1 MWLINYGLGNSR
13 RPIMEEK
20 KLLSLKEAAEMLGI
34 HYTTMRQYARR
45 GKFPVIRIGRLLKI
59 EAKDIE
65 EYIKKNKIF
74 LEEHTKK

>member
-1 MWLINYGLGNSR
+1 MTNILTPGDLR
-13 RPIMEEK
+13 RPVMEEK

-34 HYTTMRQYARR
+34 HYTTMRQYVRK
-45 GKFPVIRIGRLLKI
+45 GKFPVVRIGRLLKI

-65 EYIKKNKIF
+65 EYIRKNKTV

>member
-1 MWLINYGLGNSR
+1 MWLINYCLGNSR

>member
-13 RPIMEEK
+13 RPIMEDK